1 MELQER
7 INVLIQGV
15 ELDQKA
21 GVLSLDEAYYAKQ
34 AIDALKK
41 GVSLKE
47 AFEVLIQ
54 VITIGQKKGVY
65 TLRDSYL
72 LYLAIDNYES
82 AITPP
87 APQVQQPIQQLVQQP
102 TPQTEVKKPRKKES

>member
-15 ELDQKA
+15 ELAQKA
-21 GVLSLDEAYYAKQ
+21 GALSLDESYYAKQ

-47 AFEVLIQ
+47 PFEVLIQ

-72 LYLAIDNYES
+72 LYIAVDNYES
-82 AITPP
+82 LIETP
-87 APQVQQPIQQLVQQP
+87 V
-102 TPQTEVKKPRKKES
+102 PQTEVKKSKKES

>member
-15 ELDQKA
+15 GLAQKA
-21 GVLSLDEAYYAKQ
+21 GALLLDESYYAKQ
-34 AIDALKK
+34 AIVALKK

-72 LYLAIDNYES
+72 LYIAVDNYES
-82 AITPP
+82 LIETP
-87 APQVQQPIQQLVQQP
+87 V
-102 TPQTEVKKPRKKES
+102 PQTEVKKSKKES

>member
-15 ELDQKA
+15 ELAQKA
-21 GVLSLDEAYYAKQ
+21 GALSLDESYYAKQ

-72 LYLAIDNYES
+72 LYIAVDNYES
-82 AITPP
+82 IIETP
-87 APQVQQPIQQLVQQP
+87 V
-102 TPQTEVKKPRKKES
+102 PQTEVKKSKKES

>member
-15 ELDQKA
+15 ELAQKA
-21 GVLSLDEAYYAKQ
+21 GVLSLDESYYAKQ

-72 LYLAIDNYES
+72 LYIAVDNYES
-82 AITPP
+82 LIETP
-87 APQVQQPIQQLVQQP
+87 V
-102 TPQTEVKKPRKKES
+102 PQTEVKKSKKES

>member
-15 ELDQKA
+15 ELAQKA
-21 GVLSLDEAYYAKQ
+21 GALSLDESYYAKQ
-34 AIDALKK
+34 AIDALNK

-72 LYLAIDNYES
+72 LYIAVDNYES
-82 AITPP
+82 LIETP
-87 APQVQQPIQQLVQQP
+87 V
-102 TPQTEVKKPRKKES
+102 PQTEVKKTKKES

>member
-15 ELDQKA
+15 ELAQKA
-21 GVLSLDEAYYAKQ
+21 GALSLDESYYAKQ
-34 AIDALKK
+34 AIDALKN
-41 GVSLKE
+41 GISLKD

-72 LYLAIDNYES
+72 LYIAVDNYES
-82 AITPP
+82 IIETP
-87 APQVQQPIQQLVQQP
+87 V
-102 TPQTEVKKPRKKES
+102 PQTEVKKSKKES

>member
-7 INVLIQGV
+7 INVLIQGA
-15 ELDQKA
+15 ELAQKA

-72 LYLAIDNYES
+72 LYIAVDNYES
-82 AITPP
+82 LIETP
-87 APQVQQPIQQLVQQP
+87 V
-102 TPQTEVKKPRKKES
+102 PQTEVKKSKKES

>member
-7 INVLIQGV
+7 INVLIQGA
-15 ELDQKA
+15 ELAQKA

-34 AIDALKK
+34 AIDALKN
-41 GVSLKE
+41 GISLKD

-65 TLRDSYL
+65 TLRDSSL
-72 LYLAIDNYES
+72 LYIAVDNYES
-82 AITPP
+82 LIEKP
-87 APQVQQPIQQLVQQP
+87 V
-102 TPQTEVKKPRKKES
+102 PQTEVKKSKKES

>member
-15 ELDQKA
+15 ELAQKA
-21 GVLSLDEAYYAKQ
+21 GALSLDESYYAKQ

-72 LYLAIDNYES
+72 LYIAVDNYES
-82 AITPP
+82 LIETP
-87 APQVQQPIQQLVQQP
+87 V
-102 TPQTEVKKPRKKES
+102 PQTGVKKSKKES

>member
-1 MELQER
+1 MDLQDR
-7 INVLIQGV
+7 FNVLIQGV
-15 ELDQKA
+15 ELAQKA
-21 GVLSLDEAYYAKQ
+21 GALSLDESYYAKQ

-72 LYLAIDNYES
+72 LYIAVDNYES
-82 AITPP
+82 LIETP
-87 APQVQQPIQQLVQQP
+87 V
-102 TPQTEVKKPRKKES
+102 PQTEVKKSKKES

>member
-15 ELDQKA
+15 ELAQKA
-21 GVLSLDEAYYAKQ
+21 GALSLDESYYAKQ

-54 VITIGQKKGVY
+54 VIIIGQKKGVY

-72 LYLAIDNYES
+72 LYIAVDNYES
-82 AITPP
+82 LIETP
-87 APQVQQPIQQLVQQP
+87 V
-102 TPQTEVKKPRKKES
+102 PQTEVKKSKKES

>member
-15 ELDQKA
+15 ELAQKA
-21 GVLSLDEAYYAKQ
+21 GALSLDESYYAKQ
-34 AIDALKK
+34 AIDALNK

-72 LYLAIDNYES
+72 LYIAVDNYES
-82 AITPP
+82 LIETP
-87 APQVQQPIQQLVQQP
+87 V
-102 TPQTEVKKPRKKES
+102 PQTEVKKSKKES